1 MFQYKTVLQFRTAAS
16 GGGSLIDEIILAQQG
31 NFPYASGG
39 SYNADLDTYTSQQ
52 YINMTQT
59 GTIYLWVVE
68 KYFYQPSDT
77 SITITKNSYTKST
90 VSGISFAKQNTF
102 SEVTEYGF
110 LAARSATNFVKLT
123 TLENQVLQAEGESI
137 LNGTVRVE
145 DDNQY
150 DLGDPSNRWDDVYA
164 TNGTIN
170 TSDRNEKENISG
182 SDLGLEFINNLEP
195 VKFNFVSGSRTHYG
209 LIAQQVSESLT
220 TSSVHTDDF
229 AGYIENEIW
238 ESGSHEWTITKI
250 NEYGWDTGSFTY
262 SKKSLG
268 LRYNEMIA
276 PMIKA
281 IQELSAKVVQLEN
294 QISGSE

>member
-1 MFQYKTVLQFRTAAS
+1 M
-16 GGGSLIDEIILAQQG
+16 
-31 NFPYASGG
+31 
-39 SYNADLDTYTSQQ
+39 
-52 YINMTQT
+52 
-59 GTIYLWVVE
+59 
-68 KYFYQPSDT
+68 
-77 SITITKNSYTKST
+77 
-90 VSGISFAKQNTF
+90 
-102 SEVTEYGF
+102 
-110 LAARSATNFVKLT
+110 
-123 TLENQVLQAEGESI
+123 
-137 LNGTVRVE
+137 
-145 DDNQY
+145 
-150 DLGDPSNRWDDVYA
+150 GDPSNRWDDIYA

-281 IQELSAKVVQLEN
+281 IQELSERVIQLEN
-294 QISGSE
+294 QISGSEWNY

>member
-1 MFQYKTVLQFRTAAS
+1 MFQYKTVLQFRTAGS
-16 GGGSLIDEIILAQQG
+16 GGGSLIDEIILAQQQD
-31 NFPYASGG
+31 FPAAGG
-39 SYNADLDTYTSQQ
+39 VSYLKDLDTYTSQQ

-68 KYFYQPSDT
+68 KYFYQPTDT

-123 TLENQVLQAEGESI
+123 TLEDQVLQAEGESI
-137 LNGTVRVE
+137 LNGKVRPE

-150 DLGDPSNRWDDVYA
+150 DLGDGSNRWDDVYA
-164 TNGTIN
+164 TNATIQ
-170 TSDRNEKENISG
+170 TSDRNDKTHISG
-182 SDLGLEFINNLEP
+182 SDLGLDFINDLRP
-195 VKFNFVSGSRTHYG
+195 VKYKWISGSRYHYG
-209 LIAQQVSESLT
+209 LVAQEVSESLQ
-220 TSSVHTDDF
+220 SSSIHTDDF

-238 ESGSHEWTITKI
+238 ESGSHEWTIDSI

-262 SKKSLG
+262 SRQSLG
-268 LRYNEMIA
+268 LRYSEMIS